1 MPIAAMTILNPKT
14 QRNGSRARGFTLV
27 EVLVSL
33 VILSIG
39 LMGIAKLMLLSSH
52 SNDSAYLR
60 SQATDLA
67 YEMLDYMR
75 SNSVQAGTNGTPQYA
90 YNTAAATA
98 ATDPGFTCFV
108 PTAPCAN
115 LAAYDVYQWKLRLNA
130 NSGVVPAGA
139 LPNGQGSVA
148 AATAANGQTTVTI
161 IVSWDDTVA
170 QETLNPGAPAAA
182 NRQSITLETI
192 L

>member
-1 MPIAAMTILNPKT
+1 MTILNLKT
-14 QRNGSRARGFTLV
+14 QHNEHRARGFTLI

-39 LMGIAKLMLLSSH
+39 LLGIAKLMLFSSH

-75 SNSVQAGTNGTPQYA
+75 SNIVQAGPNGTPAFA
-90 YNTAAATA
+90 YNTAAATPA
-98 ATDPGFTCFV
+98 VNPGFTCN
-108 PTAPCAN
+108 TAPAAAACPN
-115 LAAYDVYQWKLRLNA
+115 LAAYDLYQWGLRLKA
-130 NSGVVPAGA
+130 NSGLVPAGA
-139 LPNGQGSVA
+139 LPNGQGSVL
-148 AATAANGQTTVTI
+148 AATDITGRTTVTI
-161 IVSWDDTVA
+161 VVSWDDSVA
-170 QETLNPGAPAAA
+170 QTTLNTGAAA
-182 NRQSITLETI
+182 ATNTQSITLETV

>member
-1 MPIAAMTILNPKT
+1 MSILNLKI
-14 QRNGSRARGFTLV
+14 QRNDHRSRGFTLV

-39 LMGIAKLMLLSSH
+39 LLGIAKLMLFSSH

-75 SNSVQAGTNGTPQYA
+75 SNIVQAGANGTPQFA
-90 YNTAAATA
+90 YNTTLTA
-98 ATDPGFTCFV
+98 PPADPGFTCN
-108 PTAPCAN
+108 TAPAAAPCTS

-139 LPNGQGSVA
+139 LPNGQGSVL
-148 AATAANGQTTVTI
+148 AATDITGRTTVI
-161 IVSWDDTVA
+161 IVVSWDDSVA
-170 QETLNPGAPAAA
+170 QTTLNTGAPTAT
-182 NRQSITLETI
+182 NTQSITLETV

>member
-1 MPIAAMTILNPKT
+1 MRLMMPINRSLPRTT
-14 QRNGSRARGFTLV
+14 SSARGFTLV

-39 LMGIAKLMLLSSH
+39 LLGIAKLMLFSSH

-75 SNSVQAGTNGTPQYA
+75 ANTSTAALPF
-90 YNTAAATA
+90 YNTAAATP
-98 ATDPGFTCFV
+98 ATDPGFTCI
-108 PTAPCAN
+108 TAAPCAN
-115 LAAYDVYQWKLRLNA
+115 LALYDVYQWKLRLNA

-139 LPNGQGSVA
+139 LPNGQGSVTTTTNA
-148 AATAANGQTTVTI
+148 GGQTSVTI
-161 IVSWDDTVA
+161 IVSWDDSVGQT
-170 QETLNPGAPAAA
+170 TLNQGAPAAA
-182 NRQSITLETI
+182 NTQSITLETV

>member
-1 MPIAAMTILNPKT
+1 MTILNLKI
-14 QRNGSRARGFTLV
+14 QRNDHRSRGFTLV

-39 LMGIAKLMLLSSH
+39 LLGIAKLMLFSSH

-75 SNSVQAGTNGTPQYA
+75 SNIVQAGANGTPAFA
-90 YNTAAATA
+90 YNTALTA
-98 ATDPGFTCFV
+98 PATDPGFTCN
-108 PTAPCAN
+108 TAPAAAACVN
-115 LAAYDVYQWKLRLNA
+115 IAAYDVYQWKLRLNA
-130 NSGVVPAGA
+130 NNGVVSAPGA
-139 LPNGQGSVA
+139 LPDGKGSVL
-148 AATAANGQTTVTI
+148 AATDITGRTTVTI
-161 IVSWDDTVA
+161 VVSWDDSVA
-170 QETLNPGAPAAA
+170 QTTLNAGAP
-182 NRQSITLETI
+182 NTQSITLETV

>member
-1 MPIAAMTILNPKT
+1 MNTLDRIPPCSDRRT
-14 QRNGSRARGFTLV
+14 RGFTLV

-39 LMGIAKLMLLSSH
+39 LLGIAKLMLLSSH

-75 SNSVQAGTNGTPQYA
+75 ANSAQANVPLGP
-90 YNTAAATA
+90 YNTPLGAGAV
-98 ATDPGFTCFV
+98 DPGFTCV
-108 PTAPCAN
+108 AAVPCAN
-115 LAAYDVYQWKLRLNA
+115 LALYDVYQWKRRL
-130 NSGVVPAGA
+130 SVPTGA

-148 AATAANGQTTVTI
+148 TVVAGGQTTATI
-161 IVSWDDTVA
+161 VVSWDDSVA
-170 QETLNPGAPAAA
+170 EKSLNTGAPVAA
-182 NRQSITLETI
+182 NTQSITLETV

>member
-1 MPIAAMTILNPKT
+1 MTILKRRMQNDIP
-14 QRNGSRARGFTLV
+14 GARGFTII

-39 LMGIAKLMLLSSH
+39 LLGIAKLMLLSSH

-67 YEMLDYMR
+67 YEMLDAMR
-75 SNSVQAGTNGTPQYA
+75 ANSVQAAAPALA
-90 YNTAAATA
+90 YNTVFATA
-98 ATDPGFTCFV
+98 ATNPGFTCV
-108 PTAPCAN
+108 AVAPCAN
-115 LAAYDVYQWKLRLNA
+115 LALYDVYRWKLRLNA
-130 NSGVVPAGA
+130 TSGLVPAGA
-139 LPNGQGSVA
+139 LPNGQGQV
-148 AATAANGQTTVTI
+148 TAVTVNGQTSVTI

-170 QETLNPGAPAAA
+170 ETALNPGALPAA
-182 NRQSITLETI
+182 NTQSITLESV

>member
-1 MPIAAMTILNPKT
+1 MTMLNLKT
-14 QRNGSRARGFTLV
+14 QRNDHRARGFTLV

-39 LMGIAKLMLLSSH
+39 LLGIAKLMLYSSH

-75 SNSVQAGTNGTPQYA
+75 SNVTQAGSLGTPPYA
-90 YNTAAATA
+90 YNVAAGTPAS
-98 ATDPGFTCFV
+98 DPGFTCAV
-108 PTAPCAN
+108 PCAN
-115 LAAYDVYQWKLRLNA
+115 LAAYDVFQWKLRLNA

-139 LPNGQGSVA
+139 LPNGRGSVTA
-148 AATAANGQTTVTI
+148 TTAANCQTTVTI
-161 IVSWDDTVA
+161 IVSWDDSVGQT
-170 QETLNPGAPAAA
+170 TLNVGAPVAT
-182 NRQSITLETI
+182 NTQSITLETV

>member
-1 MPIAAMTILNPKT
+1 MTAMMTT
-14 QRNGSRARGFTLV
+14 GSKLSRSVSRMRGFTLI

-39 LMGIAKLMLLSSH
+39 LLGIAKLMLFSSH

-75 SNSVQAGTNGTPQYA
+75 ANTATAAIPS
-90 YNTAAATA
+90 YNTAATA
-98 ATDPGFTCFV
+98 LATDPGFTCLT
-108 PTAPCAN
+108 TAGCAN
-115 LAAYDVYQWKLRLNA
+115 LALYDVYQWKLRLDA
-130 NSGVVPAGA
+130 NSGLVPVGA
-139 LPNGQGSVA
+139 LPNGRGSVA
-148 AATAANGQTTVTI
+148 TTLSASGQTSVTI
-161 IVSWDDTVA
+161 IVSWDDSVA
-170 QETLNPGAPAAA
+170 QTTLNPGAAAA
-182 NRQSITLETI
+182 TNTQSITLETV

>member
-1 MPIAAMTILNPKT
+1 MTIVNLEM
-14 QRNGSRARGFTLV
+14 QRLDNRSRGFTLV

-67 YEMLDYMR
+67 YDMLDYMR
-75 SNSVQAGTNGTPQYA
+75 SNIVQAGPNGTPPYA
-90 YNTAAATA
+90 YNIAAASP
-98 ATDPGFTCFV
+98 ATNPGFACNTA
-108 PTAPCAN
+108 PAAAPCAN
-115 LAAYDVYQWKLRLNA
+115 LAAYDLYQWGLRLNA
-130 NSGVVPAGA
+130 NSGAVPAGA
-139 LPNGQGSVA
+139 LPNGQGSVLA
-148 AATAANGQTTVTI
+148 VTDITGRTSVTI
-161 IVSWDDTVA
+161 IVSWDDSVA
-170 QETLNPGAPAAA
+170 QTTLNVGAPAAA
-182 NRQSITLETI
+182 NTQSITLETV

>member
-1 MPIAAMTILNPKT
+1 MTI
-14 QRNGSRARGFTLV
+14 SRKRPGNTSRTRGFTLV

-33 VILSIG
+33 VVLSIG
-39 LMGIAKLMLLSSH
+39 LLGIAKLMLFSSH

-75 SNSVQAGTNGTPQYA
+75 SNVVQAGPNGTPAFA
-90 YNTAAATA
+90 YNTAAPTL

-115 LAAYDVYQWKLRLNA
+115 LALYDVYQWKLRLDA
-130 NSGVVPAGA
+130 NSGLIPAGA
-139 LPNGQGSVA
+139 LPNGRGSVA
-148 AATAANGQTTVTI
+148 AVVGANGQTTVTI
-161 IVSWDDTVA
+161 IVNWDDSVA
-170 QETLNPGAPAAA
+170 QTTLNTGAPVAA
-182 NRQSITLETI
+182 NTQSITLQTV

>member
-1 MPIAAMTILNPKT
+1 MPITAFMAIV
-14 QRNGSRARGFTLV
+14 RNLPRNYSRTRGFTLV

-39 LMGIAKLMLLSSH
+39 LLGIAKLMLFSSH

-60 SQATDLA
+60 SQAADLA

-75 SNSVQAGTNGTPQYA
+75 SNPVQAGPNGTPAFA

-98 ATDPGFTCFV
+98 AADPGFTCFSA
-108 PTAPCAN
+108 TAPCTS
-115 LAAYDVYQWKLRLNA
+115 LALYDVYQWKLRLNA
-130 NSGVVPAGA
+130 NSGAVPAGA
-139 LPNGQGSVA
+139 LPNGQGSVVA
-148 AATAANGQTTVTI
+148 VAGANGQTTVTI
-161 IVSWDDTVA
+161 IVSWDDSVA
-170 QETLNPGAPAAA
+170 QTTLNNGAPLAA
-182 NRQSITLETI
+182 NTQSITLETV

>member
-1 MPIAAMTILNPKT
+1 MTIIEYKVQHRT
-14 QRNGSRARGFTLV
+14 SDARGFTLI

-39 LMGIAKLMLLSSH
+39 LLGIAKLMLLSSH

-67 YEMLDYMR
+67 YEMLDAMR
-75 SNSVQAGTNGTPQYA
+75 SNILQAGAQGTPAYA
-90 YNTAAATA
+90 YNVAAGTPPS
-98 ATDPGFTCFV
+98 DPGFTCV
-108 PTAPCAN
+108 QAAACAN

-130 NSGVVPAGA
+130 NSGVVPPGA

-148 AATAANGQTTVTI
+148 AATDANGQTTVTI
-161 IVSWDDTVA
+161 IVSWDDSVA
-170 QETLNPGAPAAA
+170 QSTLNVGAPAAA

>member
-1 MPIAAMTILNPKT
+1 MNTLD
-14 QRNGSRARGFTLV
+14 RNTPCRDSRTRGFTLV

-39 LMGIAKLMLLSSH
+39 LLGIAKLMLLSSH

-60 SQATDLA
+60 SQATGLA

-75 SNSVQAGTNGTPQYA
+75 ANSAQANIALGPYTTALG
-90 YNTAAATA
+90 AAAVN
-98 ATDPGFTCFV
+98 PGFTCV
-108 PTAPCAN
+108 AAVPCAN
-115 LAAYDVYQWKLRLNA
+115 LALYDVYQWKLRLNA
-130 NSGVVPAGA
+130 TSGLVPAGA

-148 AATAANGQTTVTI
+148 TVVAGGQTTATI
-161 IVSWDDTVA
+161 VVQWDDSVA
-170 QETLNPGAPAAA
+170 EKSLNAGAPVAA
-182 NRQSITLETI
+182 NTQSITLETV

>member
-1 MPIAAMTILNPKT
+1 MIILNPKM
-14 QRNGSRARGFTLV
+14 QRNANRARGFTLV

-39 LMGIAKLMLLSSH
+39 LMGIAKLMLVTSH

-75 SNSVQAGTNGTPQYA
+75 SNIVQAGSTGIPPYA
-90 YNTAAATA
+90 YNTAAATPA
-98 ATDPGFTCFV
+98 VNPGFTCV
-108 PTAPCAN
+108 TAAPCAN
-115 LAAYDVYQWKLRLNA
+115 LAAYDLYQWGLRLDA
-130 NSGVVPAGA
+130 NSGVLPAGA

-148 AATAANGQTTVTI
+148 AATDANGQTTVTI
-161 IVSWDDTVA
+161 IVSWNDTVA
-170 QETLNPGAPAAA
+170 QSTLNPGAPVAA
-182 NRQSITLETI
+182 NTQSITLETV

>member
-1 MPIAAMTILNPKT
+1 MTILKRKVHLNA
-14 QRNGSRARGFTLV
+14 SRERGFTLV

-39 LMGIAKLMLLSSH
+39 LLGIAKLMLFSSH

-67 YEMLDYMR
+67 YQMLDNMR
-75 SNSVQAGTNGTPQYA
+75 ANTAQAGVPLGSYITPL
-90 YNTAAATA
+90 TAAAV
-98 ATDPGFTCFV
+98 DPGFTCV
-108 PTAPCAN
+108 AAAACAN
-115 LAAYDVYQWKLRLNA
+115 LALYDVYQWKLRLNA
-130 NSGVVPAGA
+130 TSGLVPAGA

-148 AATAANGQTTVTI
+148 TAVAAGQTTITI
-161 IVSWDDTVA
+161 VVQWDDSVA
-170 QETLNPGAPAAA
+170 QNTLNPLAATT
-182 NRQSITLETI
+182 NQSITLESV

>member
-1 MPIAAMTILNPKT
+1 MTILNPKT
-14 QRNGSRARGFTLV
+14 QGNDRRARGFTLV

-75 SNSVQAGTNGTPQYA
+75 ANSAQAAAFA
-90 YNTAAATA
+90 YNTAAAVP
-98 ATDPGFTCFV
+98 ATNPGFTCV
-108 PTAPCAN
+108 TAIPCAN
-115 LAAYDVYQWKLRLNA
+115 LALYDVYQWGLRLNA

-139 LPNGQGSVA
+139 LPNGQGSVLA
-148 AATAANGQTTVTI
+148 VSNPNGQTSVTI
-161 IVSWDDTVA
+161 TVSWDDTVA
-170 QETLNPGAPAAA
+170 QATLNPGAAAAA
-182 NRQSITLETI
+182 NTQSITLETI

>member
-1 MPIAAMTILNPKT
+1 MCGENIMNTIDRSTPC
-14 QRNGSRARGFTLV
+14 SRSGARGFTLV

-39 LMGIAKLMLLSSH
+39 LLGIAKLMLLSSH

-75 SNSVQAGTNGTPQYA
+75 ANSVQANIALGP
-90 YNTAAATA
+90 YNTALGAGPV
-98 ATDPGFTCFV
+98 DPGFTCIAA
-108 PTAPCAN
+108 APCAN
-115 LAAYDVYQWKLRLNA
+115 LALYDVYQWKLRLNA
-130 NSGVVPAGA
+130 TSGLVPAGA

-148 AATAANGQTTVTI
+148 TVVAGGQTTATI
-161 IVSWDDTVA
+161 IVSWDDSVA
-170 QETLNPGAPAAA
+170 EKSLNVGAAAAA
-182 NRQSITLETI
+182 NTQSITLETV